1 MKVDPKLVIAAVIWA
16 WLATCGSSSSPSTAP
31 DAALQGDVERVHDP
45 SLIKQGSTYYVFST
59 DTHQP
64 GHLPIRCS
72 TDLQRWT
79 LCGSVFETIPSW
91 IQQKIPTVRGLWAPD
106 ISYFSGKY
114 HVYYAASTFGS
125 NRSIIALATNV
136 TLDRSSPDY
145 AWVDEGMVIESQRAD
160 DWNAID
166 PNIFIADQGRVWMTW
181 GSFWSGIKMRRI
193 DPATGKLSAE
203 DPVMYSL
210 ASRPAEKA
218 IEAPFLFRHDGGY
231 YLFVSF
237 DFCCRGAASTYKM
250 MVGRGDQVTGPYTD
264 RSGVSMLNGG
274 ATLLLQ
280 GSGRWRG
287 PGGQSVYHDGS
298 TDLIVYHAYDASTGK
313 PFLQIARLEWID
325 GWPRVVSLH

>member
-1 MKVDPKLVIAAVIWA
+1 MKVDMKLLAAAVSLVL
-16 WLATCGSSSSPSTAP
+16 LATCGSGSTPSAAP
-31 DAALQGDVERVHDP
+31 DIGVQGDVEGVHDP
-45 SLIKQGSTYYVFST
+45 SLIKQGSIYYVFST
-59 DTHQP
+59 DTGQP

-79 LCGSVFETIPSW
+79 LCGRVFETIPSW
-91 IQQKIPTVRGLWAPD
+91 IQQQIPTVQGLWAPD

-136 TLDRSSPDY
+136 TLDGSSPDY
-145 AWVDEGMVIESQRAD
+145 AWMDEGMVIESQLSD

-166 PNIFIADQGRVWMTW
+166 PNIFVDDQGRVWMTW

-193 DPATGKLSAE
+193 DPGTGKLSAE

-210 ASRPAEKA
+210 ASRPVEKA
-218 IEAPFLFRHDGGY
+218 IEAPFLFRHDGY

-237 DFCCRGAASTYKM
+237 DFCCRGAESTYKM

-264 RSGVSMLNGG
+264 RSGVPMLNSG

-280 GSGRWRG
+280 SGDRWRG
-287 PGGQSVYHDGS
+287 PGGQSVYRDGS
-298 TDLIVYHAYDASTGK
+298 SDLIVYHAYDASTGK
-313 PFLQIARLEWID
+313 PFLQIGRLQWNA
-325 GWPRVVSLH
+325 GWPQVVSLH